1 MCHNHKCFGSMRH
14 PCGSLRL
21 PSKFRTVGQKN
32 CNTEVLWTCNTVS
45 IILAVLDTKIQ
56 IKPMVIFKG
65 LNIVPCDEIDFPA
78 SSEPES
84 NESADESEKRKS
96 TANWSTL
103 EYLFH
108 TT

>member
-1 MCHNHKCFGSMRH
+1 
-14 PCGSLRL
+14 
-21 PSKFRTVGQKN
+21 
-32 CNTEVLWTCNTVS
+32 
-45 IILAVLDTKIQ
+45 
-56 IKPMVIFKG
+56 MVIFKG

-96 TANWSTL
+96 TANWATL